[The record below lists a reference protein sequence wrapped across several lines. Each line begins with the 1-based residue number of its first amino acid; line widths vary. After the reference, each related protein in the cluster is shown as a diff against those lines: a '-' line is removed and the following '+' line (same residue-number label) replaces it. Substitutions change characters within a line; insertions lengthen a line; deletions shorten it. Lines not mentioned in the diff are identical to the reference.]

1 MLMNHG
7 LLASGTKLFDGSGL
21 MAISLLLTSALLI
34 GFTIMALRL
43 RHHLTGTLSD
53 IADSVVSKFVLPSG
67 GGASVSASS
76 AGGAGVS
83 GANSAVKSISG
94 GKAGIATVAVA
105 GLAGASAAGGEFFG
119 RSSDDGSGSS
129 SEQHD
134 LVNDYDVSAEQGAS
148 QGEAAGMANSVMNS
162 SGGTNVNASDNSA
175 EVSSR
180 GFMGSRPADDKTV
193 ATGSM
198 VASGMAMTGMQERSE
213 RESGRNLMQ
222 ATSLASTSKSPIGG
236 AEVPA
241 SQQDGGL
248 AVGTTGTHGT
258 AGNGVSASRGAVAGE
273 TAPGA
278 VSGDMHATADQVS
291 ARGVHAAAPGQNGQ
305 SVMAAGVVAG
315 QGRPGQAGVA
325 QPGVDQQGVR
335 GVSATNPNGTGT
347 VGQNGTAGQGGRST
361 AGAPG
366 AAANGQSGDARAVAA
381 GSPATNTRGVA
392 AVGVAAPVSGGHTLS
407 DPQVRGGNASATAK
421 NGAAVAGAD
430 GQNGV
435 RGVHAM
441 SGGQSGAYRSSQ
453 TQGQP
458 GSQMRG
464 VGPVGQPG
472 AVQPGMDGASVQG
485 KGAVP
490 GTAGRDTS
498 VRGVAA
504 AGVVVP
510 GGSREAGVRSANAS
524 AAAPG
529 QQGRDSSVR
538 GVAAAGTPG
547 GSYRESASMYGTAV
561 AGGTV
566 SGRNQES
573 NVRGVSPMSSGQNGI
588 PGQGGTMHAGS
599 VSAGVVP
606 GRSQDS
612 QVRGVSAVPAG
623 QNGIPGQAAAS
634 RNGVAAGI
642 VGGTSREQGVRGVV
656 AAGVVVARNIRRVA
670 GQQISYD
677 LVYGVISFFFQC
689 VIHIF

>member
-7 LLASGTKLFDGSGL
+7 LLASGEKLFDGSGL
-21 MAISLLLTSALLI
+21 MAISLLLTSVLLI

-76 AGGAGVS
+76 AGGAGGSGGSGGSGSGGGPGGGSLTGVVS

-119 RSSDDGSGSS
+119 RSSDEGSGSS

-241 SQQDGGL
+241 SQQDGGV
-248 AVGTTGTHGT
+248 AVGTTGTQGT
-258 AGNGVSASRGAVAGE
+258 VGNGVSASRGAVAGE
-273 TAPGA
+273 TAPGV

-335 GVSATNPNGTGT
+335 GVSATNPNCRSERH
-347 VGQNGTAGQGGRST
+347 GRSGRT
-361 AGAPG
+361 KHCRCAWC
-366 AAANGQSGDARAVAA
+366 SCEW
-381 GSPATNTRGVA
+381 S
-392 AVGVAAPVSGGHTLS
+392 VG
-407 DPQVRGGNASATAK
+407 
-421 NGAAVAGAD
+421 
-430 GQNGV
+430 
-435 RGVHAM
+435 
-441 SGGQSGAYRSSQ
+441 
-453 TQGQP
+453 
-458 GSQMRG
+458 
-464 VGPVGQPG
+464 
-472 AVQPGMDGASVQG
+472 
-485 KGAVP
+485 
-490 GTAGRDTS
+490 
-498 VRGVAA
+498 
-504 AGVVVP
+504 
-510 GGSREAGVRSANAS
+510 
-524 AAAPG
+524 
-529 QQGRDSSVR
+529 
-538 GVAAAGTPG
+538 
-547 GSYRESASMYGTAV
+547 
-561 AGGTV
+561 
-566 SGRNQES
+566 
-573 NVRGVSPMSSGQNGI
+573 
-588 PGQGGTMHAGS
+588 
-599 VSAGVVP
+599 
-606 GRSQDS
+606 
-612 QVRGVSAVPAG
+612 
-623 QNGIPGQAAAS
+623 
-634 RNGVAAGI
+634 
-642 VGGTSREQGVRGVV
+642 
-656 AAGVVVARNIRRVA
+656 
-670 GQQISYD
+670 
-677 LVYGVISFFFQC
+677 
-689 VIHIF
+689 

>member
-7 LLASGTKLFDGSGL
+7 LLASGEKLFDGSGL
-21 MAISLLLTSALLI
+21 MAISLLLTSVLLI

-76 AGGAGVS
+76 TGGAGGSGGSGGSGSGGGPGGGSLTGVVS

-119 RSSDDGSGSS
+119 RSSDEGSGSN

-241 SQQDGGL
+241 SQQDGGV
-248 AVGTTGTHGT
+248 AVGTTGTQGT
-258 AGNGVSASRGAVAGE
+258 VGNGVSASRGAVAGE

-278 VSGDMHATADQVS
+278 VSGDMRATADQVS

-335 GVSATNPNGTGT
+335 SVSATNPNDVGT
-347 VGQNGTAGQGGRST
+347 VGQNGVAGQGGRST

-392 AVGVAAPVSGGHTLS
+392 AVGVVAPVSGGHTLS

-441 SGGQSGAYRSSQ
+441 PAGQSGAYRSSQ
-453 TQGQP
+453 TQEQP
-458 GSQMRG
+458 GSQVRG
-464 VGPVGQPG
+464 VGPAGQPG

-510 GGSREAGVRSANAS
+510 GGSREAGVRSANA
-524 AAAPG
+524 AVAPG
-529 QQGRDSSVR
+529 QQVRDSSVR

-547 GSYRESASMYGTAV
+547 GSYRESASMYGA
-561 AGGTV
+561 AAGTV
-566 SGRNQES
+566 AGRNQFCCSCWTERCS
-573 NVRGVSPMSSGQNGI
+573 RSEWYFSEWRGCRYSCRDVS
-588 PGQGGTMHAGS
+588 
-599 VSAGVVP
+599 
-606 GRSQDS
+606 
-612 QVRGVSAVPAG
+612 
-623 QNGIPGQAAAS
+623 
-634 RNGVAAGI
+634 
-642 VGGTSREQGVRGVV
+642 
-656 AAGVVVARNIRRVA
+656 
-670 GQQISYD
+670 
-677 LVYGVISFFFQC
+677 
-689 VIHIF
+689 